1 MKWMDRIGCRLKLHD
16 LHIFMTVAETG
27 SMGKAAERLALSQP
41 SVSKAI
47 ATMEKATG
55 VRLLDRT
62 PQGVQTTAYG
72 RALLRRGS
80 EAFDELNRGIKDIE
94 FLTDPKAG
102 EVRVGCPEAF
112 ASGLLTEVL
121 ANFSRQ
127 YPRVIVRVYVA
138 NNMSREFRLLRDR
151 NVDFLLGAI
160 DNPLSEEDLDVEA
173 LYEDR
178 PFIVSGR
185 KNRWAG
191 RRKVDLAELVDEPW
205 LLPLESIFS
214 SILAEAFR
222 SKGLDVPKMGIRS
235 YCVYQRL
242 SLLATDRFVASL
254 PGSVLRFNA
263 DQFSLKVL
271 PVDFVTRFFQVAVV
285 TLKNRTLSPAVRSF
299 IDCVRE
305 VTRPLARDNLQP
317 SSPIPIQEA
326 LVKRIG

>member
-1 MKWMDRIGCRLKLHD
+1 
-16 LHIFMTVAETG
+16 VAETG

-127 YPRVIVRVYVA
+127 YPRVIVRVYAA

-160 DNPLSEEDLDVEA
+160 DNPLSEEDLDVEV
-173 LYEDR
+173 LYDDR

-285 TLKNRTLSPAVRSF
+285 TLKNRTLSPAVHSF

-305 VTRPLARDNLQP
+305 VTRPLARDNLRP

-326 LVKRIG
+326 PVKRIG

>member
-16 LHIFMTVAETG
+16 LHVFMTVAETG

-47 ATMEKATG
+47 ATMEQAIG

-127 YPRVIVRVYVA
+127 YPRVIVRVYAA

-160 DNPLSEEDLDVEA
+160 DNPLSEEDLDVEV
-173 LYEDR
+173 LYDDR

-191 RRKVDLAELVDEPW
+191 RRMVDLAELVDEPW

-235 YCVYQRL
+235 YCIYQRL
-242 SLLATDRFVASL
+242 SLIATDRFVASL
-254 PGSVLRFNA
+254 PGSILRFNA
-263 DQFSLKVL
+263 DRFSLKVL
-271 PVDFVTRFFQVAVV
+271 PVDLVTRFFQVAVV
-285 TLKNRTLSPAVRSF
+285 TLKNRTLSPAVQSF

-305 VTRPLARDNLQP
+305 VTRPLARDNLRP
-317 SSPIPIQEA
+317 SSLE
-326 LVKRIG
+326 

>member
-1 MKWMDRIGCRLKLHD
+1 MEAAPAMKWTDRIGCRLKLHD

-41 SVSKAI
+41 SVSKAV
-47 ATMEKATG
+47 ATIEQAVG

-62 PQGVQTTAYG
+62 PQGVETTAYG

-80 EAFDELNRGIKDIE
+80 EAFGELNRGIQDIE
-94 FLTDPKAG
+94 FLTDPKEG

-121 ANFSRQ
+121 SNFSRQ
-127 YPRVIVRVYVA
+127 YPRVIVRVYPA

-160 DNPLSEEDLDVEA
+160 ANPLAEEDLDVEV
-173 LYEDR
+173 LYDDR

-191 RRKVDLAELVDEPW
+191 RRKVELAELVDEPW
-205 LLPLESIFS
+205 LLPLDSIFS
-214 SILAEAFR
+214 SVLAEAFQSR
-222 SKGLDVPKMGIRS
+222 GLDVPKMGIRS

-242 SLLATDRFVASL
+242 SLIATDRFVASM
-254 PGSVLRFNA
+254 PGTVLRFNV

-271 PVDFVTRFFQVAVV
+271 PVDFFTRSFQVAVV
-285 TLKNRTLSPAVRSF
+285 TLKNRTLSPVVHSF

-305 VTRPLARDNLQP
+305 ATRPLARDNLQP
-317 SSPIPIQEA
+317 CS
-326 LVKRIG
+326 